1 MKTKN
6 LLLLLVIVLMMS
18 LSSCKV
24 MYKPGMQNI
33 PLIKEKGDL
42 TSTLSYNNYQL
53 AYGLTDQFGIMANGH
68 YNINEWSSSFDSISS
83 NEYTTRRWS
92 ADLGAG
98 YYKAFGD
105 NGIFELYGGGGFGMY
120 DFDYDVFENDEFQST
135 YEYDASSWRVFLQP
149 SLGFVSDNFEVAFST
164 RFMGVSFFDIAYRNY
179 TEEDLIYEDLND
191 LGTTMYPFIE
201 PAVTIRAG
209 HKSVKFHIQLIYSKK
224 LTERSLSY
232 MPVNLNIGINLRISD
247 LFNKVGEPTLETY
260 D

>member
-1 MKTKN
+1 MKY
-6 LLLLLVIVLMMS
+6 LLISFAFMLLFT
-18 LSSCKV
+18 SCKV
-24 MYKPGMQNI
+24 MYKPSMQNV
-33 PLIKEKGDL
+33 PLIEEKGDF

-83 NEYTTRRWS
+83 NEYTTSRWS

-120 DFDYDVFENDEFQST
+120 DFDYDVFENEEFQST
-135 YEYDASSWRVFLQP
+135 YEYDASSWRVFVQP
-149 SLGFVSDNFEVAFST
+149 SFGFVSDNFEVAFST
-164 RFMGVSFFDIAYRNY
+164 RFVGVSFFDIAYRNY
-179 TEEDLIYEDLND
+179 TEEDLIYEDLYD

-201 PAVTIRAG
+201 PAVTLRAG
-209 HKSVKFHIQLIYSKK
+209 HESVKFHLQLIYSKI
-224 LTERSLSY
+224 LNERSLSY

-247 LFNKVGEPTLETY
+247 LYKSRSEPVI